1 MRACVCLGV
10 GMSVGMSVGLC
21 VSVWNSVRHLCLFT
35 NIHIIL
41 CSVLVFAFTLVH
53 VSHTSSK
60 FNLCFCDDVTGF

>member
-41 CSVLVFAFTLVH
+41 CGVFVFAFTLVH
-53 VSHTSSK
+53 VLP
-60 FNLCFCDDVTGF
+60 FNLRFCDDVTGF